1 VSEKKI
7 GRKAIRL
14 TQSVTHG
21 NVEIH
26 ERHSNPRT
34 PEDGEFGNSGPKS
47 AQENSELTCDSLLRC
62 LPRTEWEA
70 KVRRM
75 GGLPRTKMSG
85 GDMNRVNKN

>member
-7 GRKAIRL
+7 GRKAISL

-21 NVEIH
+21 NVEIQ

-34 PEDGEFGNSGPKS
+34 PEYGEFGNSGPKS

-70 KVRRM
+70 KVE
-75 GGLPRTKMSG
+75 TKNG
-85 GDMNRVNKN
+85 RLT